1 MVADTKI
8 RPKGSHALMAGD
20 SFNSDILKSRLASL
34 PIGGIRYYES
44 TGSTND
50 EAFKWIGEGASD
62 KNLVIA
68 DEQTAGRGRM
78 QRRWITRKGAAL
90 AFSIIFKPQP
100 STTLPL
106 FAPLGALGVA
116 MALENLYSIQP
127 QIKWPN
133 DVLINRKK
141 VCGIL
146 TEASWQGD
154 VLAGVVLG
162 IGINIALTSVRL
174 EDEFLFPA
182 GSLQENLGFP
192 VDRLDLLAEV
202 LNQIFKWQVRMGSE
216 EFIAEW
222 NRRLAFRGEQVAI
235 SQPGQDV
242 LTGTILQIS
251 QDGLLWVR
259 RDDGEEVPVSAGDVS
274 TNANYSKPEK

>member
-1 MVADTKI
+1 VIQDQNLNLDMI
-8 RPKGSHALMAGD
+8 Q
-20 SFNSDILKSRLASL
+20 SRLAGVPL
-34 PIGGIRYYES
+34 GGIRYLAS
-44 TGSTND
+44 TPSTND
-50 EAFKWIGEGASD
+50 DALKWIEDGSVD
-62 KNLVIA
+62 NCLVIA

-100 STTLPL
+100 SATIPL

-174 EDEFLFPA
+174 EDEFRFPA
-182 GSLQENLGFP
+182 VSLQESLGFL

-202 LNQIFKWQVRMGSE
+202 LKQIFKWQARMGSE

-259 RDDGEEVPVSAGDVS
+259 RDDGEELPVSAGDVS